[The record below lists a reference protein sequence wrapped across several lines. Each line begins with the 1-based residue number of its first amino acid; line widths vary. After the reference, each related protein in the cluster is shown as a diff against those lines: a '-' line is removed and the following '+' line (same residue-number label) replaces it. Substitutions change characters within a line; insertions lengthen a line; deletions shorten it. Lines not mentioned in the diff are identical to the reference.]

1 MKEAFI
7 LKSCLK
13 YPGRIVHNKELED
26 RLSLH
31 NGIIE
36 RLTGIKH
43 RYYVSDTESLHSIA
57 TDASED
63 VISNSGIDPAD
74 IDLIIFYT
82 EVPTSYRENSVLH
95 RRYYELSSHIQN
107 SLVQRSLDV
116 HCECFNMAGSCVVF
130 ISALQ
135 IASAMIRCGYKKN
148 ILIIGASNNS
158 SFLSDIDKNVFMAF
172 GDGAVATIVSASDKP
187 GLIDFFRMTDGEGY
201 DAGYFENYET
211 LIIDRKRV
219 SEFAPIAFKAAVDGI
234 LKKTNLKIED
244 IDLLVPH
251 QAGSRIIQAG
261 MKLSGVPEDKVYYC
275 LQDFGNTGAPALQI
289 ALTNAVNEERISRG
303 DLVLLVAFGIGWN
316 YGAALLRY

>member
-1 MKEAFI
+1 MTEAFI

-13 YPGRIVHNKELED
+13 YPGRIVHNEELED
-26 RLSLH
+26 RLSLNH
-31 NGIIE
+31 GIIE
-36 RLTGIKH
+36 RLTGIRH
-43 RYYVSDTESLHSIA
+43 RYYVSDAESLHSIA
-57 TDASED
+57 TDASAD
-63 VISNSGIDPAD
+63 AISSSGIDPAE

-82 EVPTSYRENSVLH
+82 EVPPSYREGSVLH
-95 RRYYELSSHIQN
+95 RRFYELSPHIQY
-107 SLVQRSLDV
+107 SLTQKSLGV

-135 IASAMIRCGYKKN
+135 IAASLIRCGYKKN
-148 ILIIGASNNS
+148 ILITGASNNS
-158 SFLSDIDKNVFMAF
+158 SFLSEIDKNAFMAF
-172 GDGAVATIVSASDKP
+172 GDGAAATIISASHDP
-187 GLIDFFRMTDGEGY
+187 GFIDFFRMTDGEGY
-201 DAGYFENYET
+201 DAGFFEDYNT

-219 SEFAPIAFKAAVDGI
+219 AEFAPLAFKLAVDGI
-234 LKKTNLKIED
+234 LKKTSLTMDD
-244 IDLLVPH
+244 ISLLIPH

-289 ALTNAVNEERISRG
+289 ALTNAVNEKRINRG